1 MCNVLTTICAS
12 LYLRQTT
19 CPSESTMQTLHIHG
33 KSVNADQVRLD
44 RPLFSSQA
52 CRGDKQDY
60 GVVADGSQ
68 LMDRAPSRTTCTV
81 PTGADF
87 CISYAAEPGHV
98 ALRDVV
104 NGTPYVCALCEAM
117 IKHGSGGNR
126 DFQHVLTAM
135 NSRICSY
142 TAPPDGRKQT
152 PQVVNTLRKLLYLTM
167 K

>member
-1 MCNVLTTICAS
+1 MIQRLPCAQHTIN
-12 LYLRQTT
+12 R
-19 CPSESTMQTLHIHG
+19 
-33 KSVNADQVRLD
+33 
-44 RPLFSSQA
+44 SQA
-52 CRGDKQDY
+52 CRGDKQDF
-60 GVVADGSQ
+60 GVVADGSRPV
-68 LMDRAPSRTTCTV
+68 DRTPSRATCTV

-117 IKHGSGGNR
+117 VKHGSGGNR
-126 DFQHVLTAM
+126 DFQYVLTAM

-142 TAPPDGRKQT
+142 AAPPDGRKQT
-152 PQVVNTLRKLLYLTM
+152 PQVVSTLRKLLYLTM